1 MGVILQDPTANF
13 KCTSVTDHLLQ
24 LSAPKIWNG
33 LLDYVRKEDDFDKFK
48 RLIKTHYF
56 KEAYS
61 GLSWA
66 IVGFYFVLSSSLFT
80 SYLVWV
86 ILNYL
91 LGKKCN
97 KWLSFSI

>member
-61 GLSWA
+61 GLS
-66 IVGFYFVLSSSLFT
+66 
-80 SYLVWV
+80 
-86 ILNYL
+86 
-91 LGKKCN
+91 
-97 KWLSFSI
+97 